1 MNSRDLY
8 FGIAPAPYRVDLC
21 NWLYTQGN
29 CEIFH
34 LEYPPDVIAFD
45 LDALKGEIVFEY
57 KTYPSISF
65 SLHSIRFLSALID
78 RYQPLKVYV
87 SEFSATCILMC
98 LLKRLKK
105 KEFQVISFC
114 DDSPDMIAGNDYS
127 RRHRVARRFVPHLVD
142 NLILCNTETVCW
154 YQHHFGKGVYFPIIA
169 DERRFREKLVQAIPK
184 AEMLLDTYELW
195 DKPVILYVGRLVPQK
210 QVDFILRAYAP
221 LKDRVRLVVVGEG
234 ECRSELESMDRE
246 LSLNVIFTGC
256 KSGEDLLAWYVL
268 GDILLLPSRVEA
280 FGAVVNEALMAGLA
294 PIVSDR
300 VGSNDLIAEDA
311 GAVLPVDTPAR
322 WTVAIQERIPP
333 ILPKRA
339 PMLLKPCRMPFSF
352 ESALNRMVASL

>member
-1 MNSRDLY
+1 MSSRDLY
-8 FGIAPAPYRVDLC
+8 FGISPAPYRVDLC

-34 LEYPPDVIAFD
+34 LENPPGVLAFD
-45 LDALKGEIVFEY
+45 VDAWKGEMVFEY

-65 SLHSIRFLSALID
+65 SLPSIRFLSALLD
-78 RYQPLKVYV
+78 LYQPRKVYV
-87 SEFSATCILMC
+87 SEFSATCVLMC

-127 RRHRVARRFVPHLVD
+127 RRHRMARRFVPRLVD
-142 NLILCNTETVCW
+142 NLVLCNTETVRW
-154 YQHHFGKGVYFPIIA
+154 YQQRFGKGVYFPIIA
-169 DERRFREKLVQAIPK
+169 DERRFRERLVQAIPK
-184 AEMLLDTYELW
+184 AEMLLDTYGLW
-195 DKPVILYVGRLVPQK
+195 EMPVILYVGRLVPEK

-221 LKDRVRLVVVGEG
+221 LKDRARLVVVGEG
-234 ECRSELESMDRE
+234 ECRSELESMDRAMG
-246 LSLNVIFTGC
+246 LNVIFAGR

-268 GDILLLPSRVEA
+268 GDMLLLPSRVEA
-280 FGAVVNEALMAGLA
+280 FGAVVNEALMAGLV

-300 VGSNDLIAEDA
+300 VGSKDLIAEDT
-311 GAVLPVDTPAR
+311 GAVLPADSPFR
-322 WTVAIQERIPP
+322 WTAAIQELFPR

-339 PMLLKPCRMPFSF
+339 PLPLKPCRMPFSF
-352 ESALNRMVASL
+352 ESALNDAVAHL

>member
-154 YQHHFGKGVYFPIIA
+154 YQHRFGKGVYFPIIA

>member
-34 LEYPPDVIAFD
+34 LEHPPDVIAFD
-45 LDALKGEIVFEY
+45 LDALKGEIVFDY

-154 YQHHFGKGVYFPIIA
+154 YQHRFGKGVYFPIIA

-246 LSLNVIFTGC
+246 LNLNVIFTGC

>member
-1 MNSRDLY
+1 MNSRNLY

-154 YQHHFGKGVYFPIIA
+154 YQHRLGKGVYFPIIA

-184 AEMLLDTYELW
+184 AEMLLDTYGLR
-195 DKPVILYVGRLVPQK
+195 DTPVLLYVGRLVPQK
-210 QVDFILRAYAP
+210 QVDFLLRAYAP
-221 LKDRVRLVVVGEG
+221 LKDRMRLVVVGEG

-246 LSLNVIFTGC
+246 LGLNVIFTGR

-280 FGAVVNEALMAGLA
+280 FGAVVNEALMAGMVC
-294 PIVSDR
+294 IVSDR
-300 VGSNDLIAEDA
+300 AGSNDLIAEDA

-322 WTVAIQERIPP
+322 WTIAIQEMISG
-333 ILPKRA
+333 ILPKRT

-352 ESALNRMVASL
+352 ESALNRMVSSL